1 MLPIRKEE
9 TERSHEDGDLGVFS
23 LFSKQ
28 FLLASSRKEVR
39 CVDVATNRL
48 TVLKKY
54 RKIRYRR
61 G

>member
-39 CVDVATNRL
+39 CVDVATNRR
-48 TVLKKY
+48 TILK
-54 RKIRYRR
+54 
-61 G
+61 GH